1 MKEYQQS
8 VEDVL
13 KSVQTNEHGLTN
25 KEVEERIKK
34 YGKNEL
40 EEGEKQT
47 VFKIFINQF
56 KDLLVIILLIAAMIS
71 FFSHSISS
79 AIVILAV
86 IMLNAILGTIQN
98 VKALKTLASLKKL
111 SMPKIKVIR
120 DYQKQEIASSEC
132 TIGDIVLI
140 EAGDVIVGDG
150 RLMEAFQ
157 LQINE
162 SSLTGE
168 AENVNKET
176 SLINVENL
184 GIADQKNM
192 VFSGSLVSNGRGRYV
207 VTQVGMK
214 TQIGEIAHLLNTA
227 KERRTPLQLSLDDF
241 SKKLS
246 MMIVAISFVVFALNL
261 FNQGG
266 LLDSMMIAVA
276 LAVAAIPEA
285 LSSIVTIVLAIG
297 SQKMANEN
305 AIIKNIHS
313 VESLGSISVICT
325 DKTGTLT
332 QNKMT
337 VQHCVIAQQKKELK
351 ELDLADKHQRLVM
364 LTSLLCNDSQVEKE
378 QRLGDPSELAFL
390 DYYANIKIEASDLR
404 NLYPRLNELP
414 FDSERKCMSTLHEI
428 DGKQL
433 LLVKGATDELLS
445 RTVKIAKNGEVVAIS
460 EDDLK
465 TVRDQNHAYAKQG
478 YRVLS
483 FAYKIHTKNT
493 LDYQDED
500 QLIYLGMMALSDPL
514 RSESKEAV
522 RQCIRA
528 GIKPV
533 MITGDHALTACAIA
547 SEAGIYHEGDQC
559 IDGSTLAL
567 MSDDELYAQLEQISV
582 YARVAPAQKIRIVK
596 AWQKH
601 GHIVAMS
608 GDGVNDA
615 PALKQSDIGIAMG
628 LSGSEVSKDAANM
641 ILMDDNFATI
651 VKAIM
656 SGRNI
661 YNNIKNAIL
670 YLLSGNFAAIIAVL
684 FTSLAFLPIPFQAVH
699 LLFMNLIGDSLPA
712 IAIGMEKDSG
722 DVLNDKPR
730 NNAES
735 ILNKQAFFQ
744 IAYEGVM
751 IAIFTLMAYFIGYR
765 INAATASTMAFSTLC
780 LARLFH
786 GFNCRTTKS
795 IGNIKFTGNMY
806 SMIAFVIGGG
816 LLALILMVPTLQ
828 SIFEIAPLNGIE
840 FILILIFAFMPTI
853 FIQGRK
859 VWLEHHEMQLAY
871 KTK

>member
-1 MKEYQQS
+1 MRAYQQN

-13 KSVQTNEHGLTN
+13 KSVHGNEQGLSN
-25 KEVEERIKK
+25 EEVVERIKQ

-47 VFKIFINQF
+47 VFKIFIDQF

-79 AIVILAV
+79 AVVILAV
-86 IMLNAILGTIQN
+86 IMLNAILGTVQN
-98 VKALKTLASLKKL
+98 VKALKTLESLKKL

-120 DYQKQEIASSEC
+120 NQQKMEIASTDC

-168 AENVNKET
+168 AENVNKAT
-176 SLINVENL
+176 DLIDIENL

-192 VFSGSLVSNGRGRYV
+192 VFSGSLVSNGRGKYV
-207 VTQVGMK
+207 VTQIGMK

-246 MMIVAISFVVFALNL
+246 MMIVAICFVVFALNL
-261 FNQGG
+261 FNNGE

-337 VQHCVIAQQKKELK
+337 VQHCMIAQQKRELH
-351 ELDLADKHQRLVM
+351 ELDLSDQSQRLVM
-364 LTSLLCNDSQVEKE
+364 LTSLLCNDSQVENE

-390 DYYANIKIEASDLR
+390 DYFAGIQVLASDIR
-404 NLYPRLNELP
+404 SLYPRLNELP
-414 FDSERKCMSTLHEI
+414 FDSERKCMSTLHQI
-428 DGKQL
+428 DGKQV

-445 RTVKIAKNGEVVAIS
+445 RTCKIAKAGETVNFS
-460 EDDLK
+460 EADRK
-465 TVRDQNHAYAKQG
+465 AVTRQNHEFAKQG

-483 FAYKIHTKNT
+483 FAYKIHTKEN
-493 LDYQDED
+493 LDYQDEE

-514 RSESKEAV
+514 RVESKEAV
-522 RQCIRA
+522 HQCIRA

-547 SEAGIYHEGDQC
+547 TEAGIYHEGDTC
-559 IDGSTLAL
+559 VDGSTLAL
-567 MSDDELYAQLEQISV
+567 MSDDELYAKLEKISV
-582 YARVAPAQKIRIVK
+582 YARVAPAQKIRIVQ

-661 YNNIKNAIL
+661 YSNIKNAIL
-670 YLLSGNFAAIIAVL
+670 YLLSGNFAAILAVL

-735 ILNKQAFFQ
+735 ILNKPAFVQ
-744 IAYEGVM
+744 IAYEGVL

-786 GFNCRTTKS
+786 GFNCRSTKS
-795 IGNIKFTGNMY
+795 IGNIKFTGNQY
-806 SMIAFVIGGG
+806 SIIAFAIGGG
-816 LLALILMVPTLQ
+816 LLALILTVPALQ
-828 SIFEIAPLNGIE
+828 GIFEITPLNGIE
-840 FILILIFAFMPTI
+840 FILILVLALMPSI

-859 VWLEHHEMQLAY
+859 IWLERHEMQLAY